1 MQAWTQPR
9 DIEHGGVSFLAL
21 CVCLNGAGSL
31 LATASLDATVRVW
44 RVSDGSC
51 VQTLE
56 GPGDGVEWVTWHPK
70 GDVVLAGSE
79 DFTLWMWL
87 AQSGNCMQ
95 VGGGGA
101 SRPVALCIVVR
112 GTVFRGTAG
121 GFACIVARCRQRM
134 WGSPSVQHSMLA
146 AGASASLAFYGGG
159 GRLLHG
165 IILAVSWLGPCWIIN
180 LSLDVTLLGVVLR
193 DVP

>member
-1 MQAWTQPR
+1 M
-9 DIEHGGVSFLAL
+9 GFNVGVSMFPVLQAITVSSCAAFLWSLQCDVVVEAL
-21 CVCLNGAGSL
+21 LGDAPPPQPPEAAPATNQSSCSCCSRCVIRLCFYPAGSL
-31 LATASLDATVRVW
+31 LATASLDSTVRVW

-95 VGGGGA
+95 V
-101 SRPVALCIVVR
+101 C
-112 GTVFRGTAG
+112 
-121 GFACIVARCRQRM
+121 
-134 WGSPSVQHSMLA
+134 
-146 AGASASLAFYGGG
+146 
-159 GRLLHG
+159 
-165 IILAVSWLGPCWIIN
+165 
-180 LSLDVTLLGVVLR
+180 GVVLCLS
-193 DVP
+193 VMLQWVVVEA

>member
-1 MQAWTQPR
+1 VCDVCCVTLLCFRHA
-9 DIEHGGVSFLAL
+9 GG
-21 CVCLNGAGSL
+21 L
-31 LATASLDATVRVW
+31 LATASLDSTVRVW

-95 VGGGGA
+95 VRWMG
-101 SRPVALCIVVR
+101 VV
-112 GTVFRGTAG
+112 
-121 GFACIVARCRQRM
+121 
-134 WGSPSVQHSMLA
+134 
-146 AGASASLAFYGGG
+146 YGGWLELPGCTG
-159 GRLLHG
+159 G
-165 IILAVSWLGPCWIIN
+165 
-180 LSLDVTLLGVVLR
+180 LSLVVVGHCLL
-193 DVP
+193 